1 MKKIF
6 KISYIIASL
15 FFILYLLIP
24 NSGFPE
30 QISSSF
36 QSDEP
41 ADVETPS
48 RRGYYLNG
56 SRNEVITYY
65 RQEFDNFII
74 FNKNI
79 DLFSLRLNYPPE
91 ESQTIIRD
99 QTRSTYLEEIVHPF
113 RESIFINGFEPKK
126 DNEKIVVYG
135 KPFGQKIIIKTVS
148 SNIWVRLM
156 IGVMSVIFA
165 FIIIDLWV
173 GIFGKRRN
181 NYET

>member
-15 FFILYLLIP
+15 FFILYLSLP
-24 NSGFPE
+24 NGGFPE
-30 QISSSF
+30 KIGSSL

-41 ADVETPS
+41 ADVEISS
-48 RRGYYLNG
+48 RRGYYLNED
-56 SRNEVITYY
+56 RNDVIGYY
-65 RQEFDNFII
+65 REKFNNIKIFD
-74 FNKNI
+74 KN
-79 DLFSLRLNYPPE
+79 LTFFSVRLNYPPE

-113 RESIFINGFEPKK
+113 RESLYINGFEPRK

-135 KPFGQKIIIKTVS
+135 KPFEQKIIVKMVS

-156 IGVMSVIFA
+156 IGVLSVIFA
-165 FIIIDLWV
+165 FIIINLWV
-173 GIFGKRRN
+173 GIFRERNN
-181 NYET
+181 NYEA